1 MDGISKAGPIAL
13 RRSAIQLPGQSQVLT
28 LTQAASYLQ
37 ISKSH
42 LSNVIR
48 GGVPGVPSMR
58 HARIGRKI
66 LIKREWADEWL
77 ETSAPKPPHQC

>member
-1 MDGISKAGPIAL
+1 MDGISKAGAIAF
-13 RRSAIQLPGQSQVLT
+13 RPSAIQIPGQSQVLT
-28 LTQAASYLQ
+28 LTQAAAYLQ

-42 LSNVIR
+42 LSNVIGGR
-48 GGVPGVPSMR
+48 VSGVPYIR